1 MMRVIFC
8 VDLDKSRCRPIKSS
22 KTLNLQM
29 VQRPKSIF
37 EVYTEK
43 RSFMALFINYKDT
56 DSFLKSL
63 FDFKGDIGSKYFFYC
78 TELHGM
84 NQ

>member
-37 EVYTEK
+37 EVYTVKEK
-43 RSFMALFINYKDT
+43 
-56 DSFLKSL
+56 
-63 FDFKGDIGSKYFFYC
+63 FY
-78 TELHGM
+78 GIIY
-84 NQ
+84 